1 MKILLNNNV
10 ERALPNNAQI
20 FFITASNA
28 ENRIFRR
35 MMNTYQGSVE
45 WTEKRISDRKCQLF

>member
-1 MKILLNNNV
+1 MKMLLNNSIK
-10 ERALPNNAQI
+10 RALNNAQI

-45 WTEKRISDRKCQLF
+45 WTEKRISDRKSQLF

>member
-1 MKILLNNNV
+1 MKMLLNNNIK
-10 ERALPNNAQI
+10 RALNNAQI

-35 MMNTYQGSVE
+35 MMNTYQGSLS
-45 WTEKRISDRKCQLF
+45 RMDRETN